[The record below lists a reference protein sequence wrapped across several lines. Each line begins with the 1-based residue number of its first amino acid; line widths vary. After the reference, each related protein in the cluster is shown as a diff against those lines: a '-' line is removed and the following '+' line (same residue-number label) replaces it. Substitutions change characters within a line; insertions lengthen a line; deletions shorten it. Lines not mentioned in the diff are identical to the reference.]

1 MYFSTQGVAS
11 YQVTPSLKSNGA
23 CIDNNHSH
31 FILVDNGTVGK
42 YGGEIGWR
50 AKLQNCFAAQKI
62 PRSKY
67 VIDVLDCCNVQEAM
81 ERKKEQNRLTVAS
94 FYFVGKLF
102 VLVTFCMEIL
112 NPRVISL
119 LGKVGSFE

>member
-1 MYFSTQGVAS
+1 M
-11 YQVTPSLKSNGA
+11 TPSLKCKGA

-67 VIDVLDCCNVQEAM
+67 VIDVLDCSNVQEAM
-81 ERKKEQNRLTVAS
+81 ERKKKQNRLTVAS
-94 FYFVGKLF
+94 FYFAVKLCLSGSRLNDGMIF
-102 VLVTFCMEIL
+102 STLSLVIDVTGLFRIH
-112 NPRVISL
+112 
-119 LGKVGSFE
+119 